1 MGGNLAEFTKV
12 LLIVVT
18 MSSVILSLRHFMTS
32 LDFESEE
39 EDSDP
44 VDELN
49 SRSSGG

>member
-32 LDFESEE
+32 LDDEKEE
-39 EDSDP
+39 NED
-44 VDELN
+44 VELQEA
-49 SRSSGG
+49 RIE